1 MLNDYKCP
9 KCGHKQEAWTK
20 HGEKPKCEKCGE
32 ELVRIWNFG
41 GGIKTGDGY
50 KG

>member
-9 KCGHKQEAWTK
+9 KCKTAEERWTK
-20 HGEKPKCEKCGE
+20 PGEKQTGDKCGG
-32 ELVRIWNFG
+32 ELVRIWNVS

-50 KG
+50 KS